1 MEMALK
7 GARLWHRL
15 LVVALAAAG
24 GNSTAAL
31 LAAQQGAVPVDVQ
44 DGQRLYLGACANCH
58 GPDGDAVPGVD
69 LGRGQF
75 RRASSDSE
83 LIEIVRRGIPG
94 TAMPPGNYSN
104 TQATQIVAYLR
115 ALAGSGERTTAAG
128 DAGRGEA
135 LFAGKGGCLTCHEVH
150 GRGSRLGPDLSDVGR
165 LRRASELE
173 RALVDPPGEVRPQ
186 NRGVRLVT
194 REGATVTGRLLHHDT
209 FTVLML
215 DAKERLRSFAKADL
229 RDVAVIKTSS
239 KASYRGKLSD
249 AEIAD
254 LVGYLMSL
262 KGTKTA
268 TP

>member
-1 MEMALK
+1 MEMAVR
-7 GARLWHRL
+7 GGRLWRRFL
-15 LVVALAAAG
+15 VLGIVVAG
-24 GNSTAAL
+24 GAWTGA
-31 LAAQQGAVPVDVQ
+31 LAAQQGGAVPVDVQ
-44 DGQRLYLGACANCH
+44 DGQRLYLGACVNCH
-58 GPDGDAVPGVD
+58 GPDGDAVPGVG

-83 LIEIVRRGIPG
+83 LIEIIRRGIPG

-115 ALAGSGERTTAAG
+115 ALAGSGERATAAG

-135 LFAGKGGCLTCHEVH
+135 VFAGKGGCLTCHEVD
-150 GRGSRLGPDLSDVGR
+150 GRGSRLGPELSDIGR
-165 LRRASELE
+165 IRRASELE
-173 RALVDPPGEVRPQ
+173 RALVAPPAEVRPQ
-186 NRGVRLVT
+186 NRSVRVVT

-215 DAKERLRSFAKADL
+215 DAKEQLRSFGKADL
-229 RDVAVIKTSS
+229 RDIAVITTSS
-239 KASYRGKLSD
+239 KTSYRGRLSD

-254 LVGYLMSL
+254 LVGYLVSL
-262 KGTKTA
+262 KGTKRA